1 MKKTLLFLSLL
12 MMPFL
17 VEAQTRVNA
26 SEIIAKINRGEAVTY
41 KNAVIV
47 GDLDLTQLQNMKVV
61 SKSDDSRYRTTE
73 YLSTVTIPL
82 TFVNCTFKGDVLA
95 YHNPD
100 MEGLKV
106 LGRNKK
112 NEIYKTDFEKV
123 VRFEDCEFE
132 GKSAFKYS
140 KFRENA
146 SFAGSGFK
154 NEANFKYSKFS
165 GDADFSDTRY
175 GDEANF
181 KYTDLPRL
189 ASFKGAI
196 FNREANFKYTKF
208 GRDADFRQANFRGL
222 ANFKYTK
229 VADRMNLEKAT
240 FEGRDDFKYTKV
252 NNRKTTRAELVSN
265 QR

>member
-1 MKKTLLFLSLL
+1 MKKATLLFLLL
-12 MMPFL
+12 VLPL
-17 VEAQTRVNA
+17 VTWAQNRVNA
-26 SEIIAKINRGEAVTY
+26 SDIIAKINRGEAVSY
-41 KNAVIV
+41 KNATIV

-61 SKSDDSRYRTTE
+61 NKPDNRHSTTE
-73 YLSTVTIPL
+73 YLSTVTVPL

-95 YHNPD
+95 YYNPD

-106 LGRNKK
+106 LSKNKK
-112 NEIYKTDFEKV
+112 NEVYNTNFEKE

-132 GKSAFKYS
+132 GVSAFKYS
-140 KFRENA
+140 KFREKA

-165 GDADFSDTRY
+165 TDADFTETRY

-189 ASFKGAI
+189 ASFRGAI

-229 VADRMNLEKAT
+229 VAANMNFDKAT
-240 FEGRDDFKYTKV
+240 FEAGDDFKYTQV
-252 NNRKTTRAELVSN
+252 NNRKTSRAELVRN
-265 QR
+265 

>member
-17 VEAQTRVNA
+17 AGAQTRVNA
-26 SEIIAKINRGEAVTY
+26 SDIIAKINRGEAVSY

-61 SKSDDSRYRTTE
+61 NKPDNRYSTTE
-73 YLSTVTIPL
+73 YLSTVTAPL
-82 TFVNCTFKGDVLA
+82 TFENCTFKGDVLA
-95 YHNPD
+95 YFNPD
-100 MEGLKV
+100 MEGLKM
-106 LGRNKK
+106 LSRNKK
-112 NEIYKTDFEKV
+112 NEIYKTDFEKA
-123 VRFEDCEFE
+123 VRFEDCDFE
-132 GKSAFKYS
+132 GESAFKYS

-165 GDADFSDTRY
+165 GNADFSSTRY
-175 GDEANF
+175 GNEANF

-189 ASFKGAI
+189 ASFRGAI

-208 GRDADFRQANFRGL
+208 GRDADFRQANFRGM

-229 VADRMNLEKAT
+229 VSNRMTLEKAT
-240 FEGRDDFKYTKV
+240 FEGGDDFKYTQV
-252 NNRKTTRAELVSN
+252 NNRKTSRAELVSN